1 MIPSGLTTAEGGT
14 GMDREGVERLSI
26 CLLGP
31 PRIERGGSTIER
43 PKGKKLWGLLT
54 YLLLSDGSH
63 TRTHLADLLFGNADD
78 PLGALRWNLAQLR
91 RALRLPDSLRGN
103 AVNLSLGPHAGIDVN
118 VLTSGTW
125 REAARLRGLGSELLE
140 GVTFPSE
147 PEFETWLM
155 LEREHI
161 RSVSQSV
168 LRQAASASLG
178 TGRPQVAADFAAR
191 AVALDP
197 FDEGSHEM
205 LIRGLAAAGSPDKA
219 NDALERCRRTFLE
232 GLGVEP
238 GEAVRN
244 AVREERPLT
253 HSVTGSVAGR
263 AQLDLGR
270 SAIRAGAI
278 DTGLDSLRASV
289 TAAEGVEDE
298 LLLAESLL
306 ALAYALIHSVRG
318 RDGEAS
324 TLLHRALDLATRNG
338 LNAIAGECLR
348 ELGYVEMLVGSYDRA
363 LASLEQALNIADL
376 DEAGRSWALAYQAIC
391 HSDTGRYA
399 QAIQCLAR
407 CLSTPDSPEMA
418 HPRAYALCLLGR
430 IQMLRGELTAA
441 HSTLERCIAVAAGCG
456 WTVLLPW
463 PQALL
468 AEVELLDGKDPEEAR
483 TQLEHALSLAQQIGD
498 PCWEGAAL
506 HGLGLVAAA
515 SGAIEEAA
523 SRLEQASTVCTR
535 FPDTYIWMK
544 AYVLDALCDV
554 TTRQGLA
561 SERWI
566 DDLQNLAARTGMNEL
581 LARSY
586 LYRGRSG
593 DEAAAPTARLIA
605 REVDNPAL
613 SSLF

>member
-1 MIPSGLTTAEGGT
+1 M
-14 GMDREGVERLSI
+14 ERLSI
-26 CLLGP
+26 SLLGP
-31 PRIERGGSTIER
+31 PQVDHDGATEK
-43 PKGKKLWGLLT
+43 PKGKKSWGLLT
-54 YLLLSDGSH
+54 YLLLSDGPH
-63 TRTHLADLLFGNADD
+63 TRNHLAELLFGNADD

-91 RALRLPDSLRGN
+91 RLLRLPDSLRGN
-103 AVNLSLGPHAGIDVN
+103 HVDLALGPHTVVDVK

-125 REAARLRGLGSELLE
+125 MEAARLRGLGCDLLE

-161 RSVSQSV
+161 RSVAQSV
-168 LRQAASASLG
+168 LREAASASLG
-178 TGRPQVAADFAAR
+178 IGKPQVAADFAAR
-191 AVALDP
+191 AIALDP

-205 LIRGLAAAGSPDKA
+205 LIRGLAAGGSLDKA
-219 NDALERCRRTFLE
+219 NDALERCRKTFLE
-232 GLGVEP
+232 HLGVEP
-238 GEAVRN
+238 GAGVRN
-244 AVREERPLT
+244 AVHEERPPT
-253 HSVTGSVAGR
+253 QSVTGSVAGR

-278 DTGLDSLRASV
+278 DTGLDSLRAAV
-289 TAAEGVEDE
+289 AAAEGAEDQP
-298 LLLAESLL
+298 LLAESLL

-324 TLLHRALDLATRNG
+324 ALLHRVLDLATRNR
-338 LNAIAGECLR
+338 LDAMAAECLR

-363 LASLEQALNIADL
+363 LASLERALAIPDL
-376 DEAGRSWALAYQAIC
+376 DEAGRTWALAYQAIC
-391 HSDTGRYA
+391 YSDTGRYELA
-399 QAIQCLAR
+399 TKCLAE

-430 IQMLRGELTAA
+430 IQMLRGELSSAR
-441 HSTLERCIAVAAGCG
+441 STLERSIAVATGCG

-468 AEVELLDGKDPEEAR
+468 AEVQLLDGADPADVR
-483 TQLEHALSLAQQIGD
+483 VQLEHALSLAQQIGD
-498 PCWEGAAL
+498 PCWEGAAM

-515 SGAIEEAA
+515 SGEIEEAA
-523 SRLEQASTVCTR
+523 DRLEQASTACTR

-554 TTRQGLA
+554 ATRQGLP
-561 SERWI
+561 SGKWI

-581 LARSY
+581 LARAY
-586 LYRGRSG
+586 LYRGRCG

-613 SSLF
+613 SSSL

>member
-1 MIPSGLTTAEGGT
+1 MGHDGG
-14 GMDREGVERLSI
+14 MERLSVS
-26 CLLGP
+26 LLGP
-31 PRIERGGSTIER
+31 PRIDHGSLAAEK

-54 YLLLSDGSH
+54 YLILSDGPH
-63 TRTHLADLLFGNADD
+63 TRPHLAQLLFANADD

-91 RALRLPDSLRGN
+91 RVLLLPDSLRGN
-103 AVNLSLGPHAGIDVN
+103 QVGLSFGPHTMIDVK

-125 REAARLRGLGSELLE
+125 MEAARLRDLGSELLE
-140 GVTFPSE
+140 GSSFPSE

-161 RSVSQSV
+161 RSVTQSV

-191 AVALDP
+191 AIALDP
-197 FDEGSHEM
+197 FDEASHEM

-232 GLGVEP
+232 QLGVEP
-238 GEAVRN
+238 GDAVKN
-244 AVREERPLT
+244 AVHEARPLT
-253 HSVTGSVAGR
+253 HTVTGSGAAR

-278 DTGLDSLRASV
+278 DTGLESLRAAV
-289 TAAEGVEDE
+289 AAADEVEDQP
-298 LLLAESLL
+298 LLAESLL
-306 ALAYALIHSVRG
+306 ALAHALIHSVRG

-324 TLLHRALDLATRNG
+324 TMLHRALDLATHNG
-338 LNAIAGECLR
+338 FAAIAAECLR

-363 LASLEQALNIADL
+363 LASLEQALMIPDL
-376 DEAGRSWALAYQAIC
+376 DDAGRSWALAYQAIC
-391 HSDTGRYA
+391 YSDTGRYA
-399 QAIQCLAR
+399 QAIECLAK

-418 HPRAYALCLLGR
+418 NPRAYALCLLGR
-430 IQMLRGELTAA
+430 IQLLRGELTAA
-441 HSTLERCIAVAAGCG
+441 RATLERCISVATGSG

-468 AEVELLDGKDPEEAR
+468 AEVDLLDGAEPGEVRA
-483 TQLEHALSLAQQIGD
+483 QLEHALSLAQQIGD

-515 SGAIEEAA
+515 AGQIDEAA
-523 SRLEQASTVCTR
+523 EHLEQASTACTR
-535 FPDTYIWMK
+535 YPDTYIWMK
-544 AYVLDALCDV
+544 AYVLDALCDLA
-554 TTRQGLA
+554 TRQGLS
-561 SERWI
+561 SEKWL
-566 DDLQNLAARTGMNEL
+566 DELQNLAARTGMNEL
-581 LARSY
+581 LARAY
-586 LYRGRSG
+586 LYRGRAG
-593 DEAAAPTARLIA
+593 DETAAPTARLVA
-605 REVDNPAL
+605 HQVDNPAL